1 MFRPSMLYRLSLLRF
16 AAATAALV
24 FASSAAAQTT
34 WFVDADA
41 TGAKSG
47 SSWPDAFTDLRAA
60 LAAAQEG
67 DQVWV
72 AAGLYKPDAGIGQK
86 SLSFDLRSGVS
97 LFGGFAGTETQLD
110 QRDIL
115 LNPTVLSGDLHGN
128 DDPVSFALLQLISDN
143 SYHVVSCL
151 DTTSPATIDGFTISG
166 GVGLTNAPAGAC
178 DTSVGGGLVVSN
190 AAVMIRSCTFT
201 QNQANLGG
209 GVYIGTS
216 ADVAVESCTFTGNVS
231 QTVGGAGL
239 ALCGSGGVVSDT
251 RFEGNVAKADGVG
264 GGLLAGNDSS
274 PHIVGCKFVGNTA
287 QGGAG
292 LAAWE
297 GSSPLVERCLFLDN
311 SATNGAVLFQ
321 GSGPGQ
327 SSDGTLRSC
336 ALLDNEADS
345 GGAIAVLT
353 SSPTIESC
361 TIVGN
366 RADSPDAGGLLVDG
380 QSPAVVVRDCILWAN
395 TGAGVVSEA
404 AQISDATASSDALVD
419 HSDID
424 QWTQGGPGNIAADP
438 AFVDLDG
445 ADDVFGTED
454 DDVALMP
461 LSPCVDTGSPQVYL
475 LGTDLLGGA
484 RFIDGNLDN
493 FMVADMGAA
502 EYSAVRL
509 HAEVVG
515 TDTKQVTVAVEADEP
530 LWGYLLVGLDE
541 SELFLPPIGS
551 VFVDMSQP
559 FGRIEVGVLP
569 FAQTF
574 TVPDDPALP
583 RRLLLQVVGIKPAQ
597 GVGNVSNAV
606 WLEL

>member
-1 MFRPSMLYRLSLLRF
+1 MLRRLSFLPF
-16 AAATAALV
+16 AAVAVLALGP
-24 FASSAAAQTT
+24 SAAAQTI

-41 TGAKSG
+41 TGANG
-47 SSWPDAFTDLRAA
+47 GASWPDAFTDLRAA
-60 LAAAQEG
+60 LAAAQAG

-72 AAGLYKPDAGIGQK
+72 AAGLYQPDAGIGQK
-86 SLSFDLRSGVS
+86 SLSFDLASGVS
-97 LFGGFAGTETQLD
+97 LYGGFAGTETLLD
-110 QRDIL
+110 ERDIL

-128 DDPVSFALLQLISDN
+128 DDPVSFAAHLLISDN

-151 DTTSPATIDGFTISG
+151 DTTSPATIDGFTITG

-190 AAVMIRSCTFT
+190 AAVTIRNCTFE
-201 QNQANLGG
+201 QNQAGLGG
-209 GVYIGTS
+209 GLYIGMSTE
-216 ADVAVESCTFTGNVS
+216 VVVESCTFVGNVS

-239 ALCGSGGVVSDT
+239 ALCGSGAEITGS
-251 RFEGNVAKADGVG
+251 RFEGNQAKALGGAG
-264 GGLLAGNDSS
+264 GGLLAGNGSS
-274 PHIVGCKFVGNTA
+274 PHVAGCQFVENIA
-287 QGGAG
+287 PGGAG
-292 LAAWE
+292 LAASQ

-311 SATNGAVLFQ
+311 SATHGAVLFQ
-321 GSGPGQ
+321 AGPGQ
-327 SSDGTLRSC
+327 GSDGTLRSC

-361 TIVGN
+361 TLVGN
-366 RADSPDAGGLLVDG
+366 RADTPEAGGLLVDG
-380 QSPAVVVRDCILWAN
+380 DGTTVVRNCILWAN
-395 TGAGVVSEA
+395 TGAGAVSEA
-404 AQISDATASSDALVD
+404 AQVFSATATAVVTVIN
-419 HSDID
+419 SDID
-424 QWTQGGPGNIAADP
+424 QWTQGGPGNLAADP

-454 DDVALMP
+454 DDVALTP
-461 LSPCVDTGSPQVYL
+461 LSPCVDAGSPQVYL

-493 FMVADMGAA
+493 FMVTDIGAA

-509 HAEVVG
+509 HAEIVG
-515 TDTKQVTVAVEADEP
+515 TDSQQVSIAIEADEP
-530 LWGYLLVGLDE
+530 LFGYLLVGLDE

-551 VFVDMSQP
+551 VFVNLSQP
-559 FGRIEVGVLP
+559 FGRVALGVLP
-569 FAQTF
+569 FSASF

-583 RRLLLQVVGIKPAQ
+583 REILLQVVGIKPAT

-606 WLEL
+606 WLEF